1 MSKPHFSVNQST
13 QSSRKVRKTL
23 TLREKLVEKEGEKEI
38 RGAINVQLWFGQYLV
53 MLYFQKYNAIP

>member
-1 MSKPHFSVNQST
+1 MSKLHFSVNQST
-13 QSSRKVRKTL
+13 HSQKVRKTL

-38 RGAINVQLWFGQYLV
+38 RGAINVQPWFGQYLV